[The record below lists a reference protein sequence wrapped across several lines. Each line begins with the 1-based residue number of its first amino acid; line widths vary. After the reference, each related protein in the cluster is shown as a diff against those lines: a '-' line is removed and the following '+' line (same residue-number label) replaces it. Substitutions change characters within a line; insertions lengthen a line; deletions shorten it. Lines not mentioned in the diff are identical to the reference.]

1 MSEKYVEK
9 TDTGFTTQY
18 VSKKEEMK
26 NFVLDKQS
34 AATSFNTGV
43 TLDCYDTLFLDYDI
57 FDSGTTSGTTID
69 KIESTKQA
77 YKHPG
82 KIEGDYPINE
92 YSHIY
97 TSNFTEVVESK
108 MFSGGTIE
116 DKILKNLYKKENIL
130 IDLIMPY
137 YEIVK
142 TINISN
148 AVIKYKNKGNNILE
162 FLDST
167 SGKTNIKDFY
177 KSHITNT
184 SEDKQLVYAN
194 YNKLSNFRMYS
205 NGQKY
210 FKEFAGNLVLFEQI
224 ITLNFKKLDSN
235 IVYTYDIIIPY
246 GTALCLKR
254 DYTKDID
261 NRYCAWTFDNG
272 KITSYNDIFLYIK
285 SLNGKRYNDKN
296 EIITSDNDIFLS
308 GSGKVKIN
316 DCIFYTNTDFLN
328 EDAKILFIALK
339 SGSGEI
345 GKPTY
350 DLIDSSFNNNIE
362 MHNIFKEKH
371 AEDNVNKLILPD
383 SSTLIYNYFNN
394 NNNFSNIS
402 FAMSIDFDD
411 KSLDTTDT
419 KIYAKNLY
427 GVGIDYV
434 YNGVRKVYWLKEYEF
449 ERMLTSGNTS
459 LYVMGNS
466 LYLENIIGETKT
478 ASYQIRFDDNYPLL
492 LRMYSTTLINKK
504 NYYLI
509 YKNSSGSQN
518 FDGGVLE
525 LQINIINNN
534 T

>member
-1 MSEKYVEK
+1 MSEKYVEN
-9 TDTGFTTQY
+9 DTGFTTQY
-18 VSKKEEMK
+18 VSKEEMQ

-34 AATSFNTGV
+34 VATSFNTGV
-43 TLDCYDTLFLDYDI
+43 TLDCYDTLFLNYDI

-69 KIESTKQA
+69 KIENTKQA

-82 KIEGDYPINE
+82 KIEGEYPINE

-97 TSNFTEVVESK
+97 TSNFTEVVGK
-108 MFSGGTIE
+108 MFSGGTFE

-148 AVIKYKNKGNNILE
+148 AKIEYKNKGNNILE

-167 SGKTNIKDFY
+167 EGKINIKNFY
-177 KSHITNT
+177 KSRITGFYGN
-184 SEDKQLVYAN
+184 SSLVYVN

-210 FKEFAGNLVLFEQI
+210 FKEYTGNLVLFEQI
-224 ITLNFKKLDSN
+224 IKLNFKRLDSN
-235 IVYTYDIIIPY
+235 IVYTYEIIIPY

-261 NRYCAWTFDNG
+261 NSYFAWTYENERVEN
-272 KITSYNDIFLYIK
+272 NDIFLYMK

-308 GSGKVKIN
+308 GSHIITIN

-339 SGSGEI
+339 SSYGEL
-345 GKPTY
+345 GKFTY

-371 AEDNVNKLILPD
+371 ADGNVNKLILPD
-383 SSTLIYNYFNN
+383 SSILNYNYFNN
-394 NNNFSNIS
+394 NNNFSDIS
-402 FAMSIDFDD
+402 FAMSIDFDN
-411 KSLDTTDT
+411 KSLNISDN

-459 LYVMGNS
+459 LYVIGNS

-478 ASYQIRFDDNYPLL
+478 PSYQIRFDNNYPLL
-492 LRMYSTTLINKK
+492 LRMYSTTLISKK
-504 NYYLI
+504 NYYVI
-509 YKNSSGSQN
+509 YKNDPGNQN
-518 FDGGVLE
+518 FEGGILE
-525 LQINIINNN
+525 MQINLINNN